1 MENFDKSAFD
11 RVGQL
16 FQVLIHRGVIVIET
30 VKWLRAGWPGSFRPE
45 KGGNGNGK

>member
-11 RVGQL
+11 RAGQL
-16 FQVLIHRGVIVIET
+16 FQVLIHGGVHSVET